1 MSRKPPQRAP
11 DSRAPDYAELRGRA
25 EQLLPVLRERA
36 AKCEE
41 LRRMPDET
49 LKDFHDSG
57 LFRFQQPKRVG
68 GSELDFVAV
77 VEFGAL
83 VARAC
88 ASSAWNLVNLGS
100 HHLLLGMFPPKAQD
114 EVWDESVDALIASSF
129 VFPAGRA
136 QRTQGGYVLSGR
148 WPFSSGVDPSD
159 WNMLAGQVA
168 SGDDAPP
175 EQRTFLLH
183 RSQYEIHD
191 TWFAGGLR
199 GTGSKDVEAKEVFVP
214 EHRTLAVADTKG
226 GPTPG
231 SAVNPG
237 PLFQIPVFGLFPY
250 FLSGVGLGIA
260 EGLID
265 DFAAGSAGRGKM
277 TGAKISAVQSVQLRL
292 GEAAAFARAS
302 RLFQETNC
310 REAQAL
316 VARGVVPDMRAKAR
330 YRLEGAYAV
339 DWAAR
344 AVDTMFML
352 SGASGLYESGHVARA
367 FRDAH
372 AVKQHFSFN
381 TDVAGTTYGRVALG
395 LPSDN
400 PSL

>member
-1 MSRKPPQRAP
+1 VAPQAP
-11 DSRAPDYAELRGRA
+11 DHAELRGRA
-25 EQLLPVLRERA
+25 EQLLPALRERA
-36 AKCEE
+36 ARCEE

-49 LKDFHDSG
+49 LRDFHDTG
-57 LFRFQQPKRVG
+57 LFRFQQPRRVG

-83 VARAC
+83 LARAC

-114 EVWDESVDALIASSF
+114 EVWGPSADALIASSF

-136 QRTQGGYVLSGR
+136 ERVAGGYRVSGR
-148 WPFSSGVDPSD
+148 WPFSSGVDASD
-159 WNMLAGQVA
+159 WNMLAGQVS
-168 SGDDAPP
+168 SGEDSPP
-175 EQRTFLLH
+175 EQRVFLLH
-183 RSQYEIHD
+183 KSQYQVHD

-199 GTGSKDVEAKEVFVP
+199 GTGSKDVEVKEVFVP
-214 EHRTLAVADTKG
+214 EQRTLAVADMRG
-226 GPTPG
+226 GPAPG

-250 FLSGVGLGIA
+250 MLSGVALGIA

-316 VARGVVPDMRAKAR
+316 IAAGTVPDLKTKAR
-330 YRLEGAYAV
+330 YRLEGAFAV
-339 DWAAR
+339 DWAVR

-352 SGASGLYESGHVARA
+352 AGASGLYESGHVARA
-367 FRDAH
+367 MRDAH

-395 LPSDN
+395 LPCDN
-400 PSL
+400 PTL

>member
-1 MSRKPPQRAP
+1 MSRKPQAKAAEPQAP
-11 DSRAPDYAELRGRA
+11 DWAELRGRA
-25 EQLLPVLRERA
+25 EQLLPVLRSRA
-36 AKCEE
+36 AQCEE

-49 LKDFHDSG
+49 LRDFHETG
-57 LFRFQQPKRVG
+57 LFRFQQPRRVG
-68 GSELDFVAV
+68 GSECDFVAV
-77 VEFGAL
+77 VELGAL

-100 HHLLLGMFPPKAQD
+100 HHLLLGMFPPRAQD
-114 EVWDESVDALIASSF
+114 DVWNESVDTLIASSF

-136 QRTQGGYVLSGR
+136 VRVEGGYKLSGR

-159 WNMLAGQVA
+159 WNMLAGQVQDLP
-168 SGDDAPP
+168 DDRL
-175 EQRTFLLH
+175 EQRVFLLH
-183 RSQYEIHD
+183 KSQYTVHD
-191 TWFAGGLR
+191 TWHAGGLR
-199 GTGSKDVEAKEVFVP
+199 GTGSNDVEVKDQFVP
-214 EHRTLAVADTKG
+214 EHRTLAVADTRG

-237 PLFQIPVFGLFPY
+237 PLFQMPVFALFPY
-250 FLSGVGLGIA
+250 MLSGVALGVA

-265 DFAAGSAGRGKM
+265 QFAQGSVGRGKM
-277 TGAKISAVQSVQLRL
+277 TGAKIAAVQSVQLRL

-302 RLFQETNC
+302 RLFQVGNC
-310 REAQAL
+310 TEAQEMI
-316 VARGVVPDMRAKAR
+316 ARGVVPDLPTKTR
-330 YRLEGAYAV
+330 YRLEGAYSVDFAV
-339 DWAAR
+339 R

-367 FRDAH
+367 MRDAH

-400 PSL
+400 PML

>member
-1 MSRKPPQRAP
+1 MSPKPGKAAEIRAAGY
-11 DSRAPDYAELRGRA
+11 DELWGRA

-36 AKCEE
+36 AGCEE
-41 LRRMPDET
+41 LRRLPDAT
-49 LKDFHDSG
+49 LRDFHDTG
-57 LFRFQQPKRVG
+57 LFRMQQPRRVG
-68 GSELDFVAV
+68 GSELEFAAV
-77 VEFGAL
+77 VTFGAL

-88 ASSAWNLVNLGS
+88 ASSAWNLINLGS
-100 HHLLLGMFPPKAQD
+100 HHLLLGMFPPKAQG
-114 EVWDESVDALIASSF
+114 EVWNVSPDALIASSF

-136 QRTQGGYVLSGR
+136 ERVQGGYRISGR

-159 WNMLAGQVA
+159 WNLLAGQVA
-168 SGDDAPP
+168 GAEGGPP
-175 EQRTFLLH
+175 EQRVFLLH
-183 RSQYEIHD
+183 KSQYTVHD

-199 GTGSKDVEAKEVFVP
+199 GTGSKDVEVQEQFVP
-214 EHRTLAVADTKG
+214 EHRTLAVADMKG

-237 PLFQIPVFGLFPY
+237 PLFQMPVFAMFPY
-250 FLSGVGLGIA
+250 MLSGVALGIA
-260 EGLID
+260 EGLIEQ
-265 DFAAGSAGRGKM
+265 FAAGSAGRGKM
-277 TGAKISAVQSVQLRL
+277 TGAKIAAVQSVQLRL
-292 GEAAAFARAS
+292 GEAAALARAS
-302 RLFQETNC
+302 RLFQVGNC
-310 REAQAL
+310 REAEAMIKE
-316 VARGVVPDMRAKAR
+316 GTVPDLPTKVR

-339 DWAAR
+339 DWAVK
-344 AVDTMFML
+344 AVDVLFML

-400 PSL
+400 PTL

>member
-1 MSRKPPQRAP
+1 MSPKPKKAAERRAA
-11 DSRAPDYAELRGRA
+11 DHDELWGRA

-36 AKCEE
+36 AGCEE
-41 LRRMPDET
+41 LRRLPDAT
-49 LKDFHDSG
+49 LRDFHDTG
-57 LFRFQQPKRVG
+57 LFRMQQPRRVG
-68 GSELDFVAV
+68 GSELEFAAV
-77 VEFGAL
+77 VNFGAL

-114 EVWDESVDALIASSF
+114 EVWNVSPDTLIASSF

-136 QRTQGGYVLSGR
+136 RPVQGGYRISGR

-159 WNMLAGQVA
+159 WNLLAGQVT
-168 SGDDAPP
+168 GDEGEPP
-175 EQRTFLLH
+175 EQRVFLLH
-183 RSQYEIHD
+183 KSQYAVHD

-199 GTGSKDVEAKEVFVP
+199 GTGSKDVEVKDEFVAG
-214 EHRTLAVADTKG
+214 HRTLAVADMKG

-231 SAVNPG
+231 SSVNPG
-237 PLFQIPVFGLFPY
+237 SLFQMPVFAMFPY
-250 FLSGVGLGIA
+250 MLSGVALGIA

-265 DFAAGSAGRGKM
+265 QFAAGSAGRGKM
-277 TGAKISAVQSVQLRL
+277 TGAKIAAVQSVQLRL
-292 GEAAAFARAS
+292 GEAAALARAS
-302 RLFQETNC
+302 RLFQVGNC
-310 REAQAL
+310 REAEAMIKE
-316 VARGVVPDMRAKAR
+316 GTVPDMPAKVR

-339 DWAAR
+339 DWAVK
-344 AVDTMFML
+344 AVDVLFML

-395 LPSDN
+395 LPCDN
-400 PSL
+400 PTL